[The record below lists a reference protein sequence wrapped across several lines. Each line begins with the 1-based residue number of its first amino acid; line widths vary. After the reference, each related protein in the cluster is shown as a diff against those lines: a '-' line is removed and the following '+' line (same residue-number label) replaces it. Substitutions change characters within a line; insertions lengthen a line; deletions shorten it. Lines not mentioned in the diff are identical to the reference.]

1 MSAHAHTET
10 DVDLDFDVDT
20 HTWSIDIRT
29 DAGETTVTIPETAT
43 DREAAALACAVGA
56 HLEDERTAAAAAHD
70 DGPSSVDRW
79 ALAGRYSCRRRSDL
93 PRSVRRG
100 EEWKM
105 AGRARRLR

>member
-1 MSAHAHTET
+1 MSTHTHTSVE
-10 DVDLDFDVDT
+10 FDVET
-20 HTWSIDIRT
+20 HSWSIDIRT

-56 HLEDERTAAAAAHD
+56 HLEDERAAAAARD
-70 DGPSSVDRW
+70 DGPRSADRW
-79 ALAGRYSCRRRSDL
+79 ALAGRYGCRSRSDL
-93 PRSVRRG
+93 PRSVERG